1 MKINPYNSLNRIK
14 EGNCMIIYI
23 DVVKS
28 FDKSQY
34 PLVIKKKNFS
44 AN

>member
-1 MKINPYNSLNRIK
+1 
-14 EGNCMIIYI
+14 MIIYI

-34 PLVIKKKNFS
+34 PLVIKKKKKFS